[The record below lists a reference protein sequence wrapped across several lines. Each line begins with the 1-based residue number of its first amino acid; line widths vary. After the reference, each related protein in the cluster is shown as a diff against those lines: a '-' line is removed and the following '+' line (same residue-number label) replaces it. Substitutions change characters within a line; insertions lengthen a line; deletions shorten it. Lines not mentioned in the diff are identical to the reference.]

1 MILTPTNI
9 LDPRGSRVKEQ
20 QNRLFHRDVT
30 LIAPE
35 DGFELLPNTVVAERL
50 RQAAESVLIQENETV
65 LEEIHE
71 VRLRRGRRGLS
82 YPLMA
87 LMSNR
92 NYGNVKAAMQQ
103 MVVSERK
110 VTHGPI
116 IYRVG
121 EEEYRCDHVP
131 AENTMKTT
139 KSPTYDPAKEESI
152 GEQLSVGKAV
162 NAGDSFFWSTTVY

>member
-1 MILTPTNI
+1 M
-9 LDPRGSRVKEQ
+9 KEQ
-20 QNRLFHRDVT
+20 QNRLFHRDIA

-35 DGFELLPNTVVAERL
+35 NGFELQPHSVTTQRF
-50 RQAAESVLIQENETV
+50 RAAAGSILIQENDSV
-65 LEEIHE
+65 INEIHD
-71 VRLRRGRRGLS
+71 VKLRRGRQGLS

-92 NYGNVKAAMQQ
+92 NYGNVKAAMRQ

-116 IYRVG
+116 IYRVA

-131 AENTMKTT
+131 AESGMKTS
-139 KSPTYDPAKEESI
+139 KSPTYDPSNEQSI
-152 GEQLSVGKAV
+152 GDQLSVGKAV

>member
-1 MILTPTNI
+1 M
-9 LDPRGSRVKEQ
+9 KEQ

-35 DGFELLPNTVVAERL
+35 DGFELSPNSTVTQRL
-50 RQAAESVLIQENETV
+50 RVAAESVLIQQNESV
-65 LEEIHE
+65 IDEIHE

-87 LMSNR
+87 LMGNR
-92 NYGNVKAAMQQ
+92 NFGNVKAAMQQ

-116 IYRVG
+116 IYRVA

-131 AENTMKTT
+131 AENSMKTT
-139 KSPTYDPAKEESI
+139 KSPTYDPSKEQSI
-152 GEQLSVGKAV
+152 GDQLSVGKAV

>member
-1 MILTPTNI
+1 M
-9 LDPRGSRVKEQ
+9 KEQ

-35 DGFELLPNTVVAERL
+35 KGFELLPNTTVPHRL
-50 RQAAESVLIQENETV
+50 RLAAESVLIQENDSV
-65 LEEIHE
+65 LDEIHE
-71 VRLRRGRRGLS
+71 VKLSRGRRGLS

-103 MVVSERK
+103 MVVSELK

-116 IYRVG
+116 IYRIS

-131 AENTMKTT
+131 AESSMKTT
-139 KSPTYDPAKEESI
+139 QSPTYDPAKEQSI